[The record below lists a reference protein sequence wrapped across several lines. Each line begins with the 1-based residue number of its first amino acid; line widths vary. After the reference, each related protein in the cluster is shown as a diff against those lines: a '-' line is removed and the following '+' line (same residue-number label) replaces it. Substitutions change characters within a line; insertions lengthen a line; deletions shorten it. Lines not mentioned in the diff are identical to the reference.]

1 MKELRDKIR
10 DSLLTPSTWIR
21 LFFMLLYSII
31 CYIAIFVI
39 GIVILFQFGVV
50 LLTGKLNQQLLPV
63 GQSISIYIY
72 QILVYLTYNS
82 EEKPFP
88 FDNWPEV
95 NEYQVVNLQK
105 EAEPPQKDKK
115 VEDNSE
121 IL

>member
-10 DSLLTPSTWIR
+10 DSLLTPSTWLR
-21 LFFMLLYSII
+21 VFFMLLYGII

-39 GIVILFQFGVV
+39 IIVIVFQFGVV

-95 NEYQVVNLQK
+95 KEYQIVNLQK
-105 EAEPPQKDKK
+105 EAESPLKDKK
-115 VEDNSE
+115 DEGNSE

>member
-1 MKELRDKIR
+1 MKELREQIR
-10 DSLLTPSTWIR
+10 DSLLTPSTWLR
-21 LFFMLLYSII
+21 VFFMLLYGII

-39 GIVILFQFGVV
+39 GIVIVFQFGVV

-82 EEKPFP
+82 DEKPFP
-88 FDNWPEV
+88 FDTWPEV
-95 NEYQVVNLQK
+95 NEYKVVNLQK

-115 VEDNSE
+115 VEDNNE
-121 IL
+121 I

>member
-21 LFFMLLYSII
+21 LFFMVLYGII
-31 CYIAIFVI
+31 CYVAIFVI

-95 NEYQVVNLQK
+95 NEYQAVNLQK
-105 EAEPPQKDKK
+105 EPEPPQKEKQ
-115 VEDNSE
+115 VEENGT
-121 IL
+121 I